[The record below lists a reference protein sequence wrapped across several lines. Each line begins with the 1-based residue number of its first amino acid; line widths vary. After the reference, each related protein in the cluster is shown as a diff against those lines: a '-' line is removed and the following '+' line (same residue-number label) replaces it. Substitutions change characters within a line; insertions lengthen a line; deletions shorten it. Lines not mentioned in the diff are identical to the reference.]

1 MDITKINVNGQEY
14 FIKDTIS
21 GYTSFEYVPVTTT
34 GVEVGTMTFNGITYT
49 LYTPEAQQTE
59 TLDIYTNIND
69 TNLVF
74 EKSGPD

>member
-1 MDITKINVNGQEY
+1 MNITKVNVAGQEY

-21 GYTSFEYVPVTTT
+21 GYTSFEYVPATTT

-49 LYTPEAQQTE
+49 LYAPEAQQTE
-59 TLDIYTNIND
+59 TLDIYTDTND

-74 EKSGPD
+74 EKSGSN